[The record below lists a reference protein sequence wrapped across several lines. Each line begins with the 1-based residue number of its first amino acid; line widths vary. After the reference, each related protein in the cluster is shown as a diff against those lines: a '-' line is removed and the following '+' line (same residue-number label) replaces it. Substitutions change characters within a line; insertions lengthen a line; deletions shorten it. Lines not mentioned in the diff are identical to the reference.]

1 MDEKILAIKKQ
12 MLKYIYEKNIDAY
25 IKIQTLYEYA
35 IKQYVQLYYKY
46 EDNDLKTITTWQ
58 LLDEYIPSS
67 CEQKEKILEVFNDIN
82 IRANK
87 GIKHFDS
94 QVVLYDERII
104 KKTIKYLNN
113 LINSLYD
120 DNEKYK
126 NLFLIDE
133 DIFDNNGVVTSS
145 YQFETN
151 NNYIEYTND
160 ETNTKNKNII
170 NVGTSEQDYGF
181 EVLGIKNDVCT
192 YEYKSV
198 YAVVFNLMQRS
209 NIIHKDII
217 VEEFEKNKGLRV
229 NYNKTYRYEMAI
241 LLLIKNN
248 YCNNGEVLIYSKEE
262 FNLEIECAIYH
273 INKLFDMIA
282 NLMKQKI
289 EKLKI
294 IIDKKGISIS
304 FNNSGDINIIDSQS
318 ESNDK
323 LIWYS
328 QNIIYN
334 IDENKDKE
342 TLEYL
347 LDVLLNI
354 NSFREGQYEAICKIL
369 NNDISK
375 IIIMPTGS
383 GKSLIFYFIS
393 LMQPSPTIV
402 VEPTEILI
410 KDQIRNLK
418 KCHNIDDC
426 ISYFGYDND
435 KININHNFIYFTPK
449 VLQNKKSILSLISH
463 NVDIKISNIV
473 LDEIHTISNWSHD
486 FRADYLMMSFNLKT
500 FLDNSKYIGF
510 TATANYR
517 VIKDISMQLNV
528 DFNDIHTPIEL
539 NNKKIYFSFYNVMND
554 DEAVKQVNQIAKS
567 LEYSNDEKMLIFT
580 KNSEISAML
589 KNNLADDLKFN
600 VDVFSEE
607 DENSYSG
614 FINGRRSILISQS
627 DMGIGINIP
636 AIDKICH
643 YGIPISKSK
652 YVQEIGRA
660 GRLLNTSYSYITYK
674 DKEKLTNEELKLLD
688 LNTSIDDILN
698 IINNNNSDLAYSF
711 KQILG
716 HLSHYS
722 LMATKIKDIY
732 NEINIIEQKKKSHG
746 LLKFKLIKD
755 NSRINIET
763 CLFFLVKM
771 GLIYNW
777 YVVSSDVEYITY
789 DIEISDDLSLS
800 TIKKKSIDYILIF
813 GNSKE
818 TIYNIE
824 ESDNIENIIYELQ
837 TWYFEQFLMYHRE
850 QLVNMYDFVDYCR
863 KSKITNNDISNELFQ
878 YFSLTSTDIDE
889 DVMNYINKVKSLQNI
904 KYVNDQEKVREENN
918 TPNEIDTLKQNN
930 QNKYIILLHN
940 VEEKNDN
947 EKLMQMEKYLESNY
961 DVLADLYIFTY
972 KCIYTDN
979 INESRFKRITSNIN
993 QNEYDEFIDYS
1004 ILLYSFIKD
1013 LKSKLIVI
1021 NILSKYIKME
1031 TIIDKIFKYNKKDEI
1046 YYGFLS
1052 KRICERME
1060 DLYE

>member
-35 IKQYVQLYYKY
+35 IKQYAQIYYKY

-58 LLDEYIPSS
+58 LLDEYIPYG
-67 CEQKEKILEVFNDIN
+67 CKEKERILEVFNDVN

-94 QVVLYDERII
+94 QIVLYDERTI
-104 KKTIKYLNN
+104 KTSIKYLNI

-133 DIFDNNGVVTSS
+133 DIFDTNGIVTSS
-145 YQFETN
+145 YQFETFN
-151 NNYIEYTND
+151 NNVESKNYEI
-160 ETNTKNKNII
+160 NTENKNII

-181 EVLGIKNDVCT
+181 EVCGIKYDICT
-192 YEYKSV
+192 YEYKSI
-198 YAVVFNLMQRS
+198 YAIIFNLMQRS

-217 VEEFEKNKGLRV
+217 VEEFEKNRALKV

-248 YCNNGEVLIYSKEE
+248 YHKNGEIFVYSKEE
-262 FNLEIECAIYH
+262 FNIEIECAIYH
-273 INKLFDMIA
+273 INKLFDIIA
-282 NLMKQKI
+282 RLMKQKI

-294 IIDKKGISIS
+294 IVDKKGINIS

-334 IDENKDKE
+334 IDETKDKE
-342 TLEYL
+342 VLEYI
-347 LDVLLNI
+347 LDVLLNV
-354 NSFREGQYEAICKIL
+354 NYFRDGQYEAICKIL

-375 IIIMPTGS
+375 IVIMPTGS

-418 KCHNIDDC
+418 KYHNIDDC

-435 KININHNFIYFTPK
+435 KININHNFIYLTPK

-463 NVDIKISNIV
+463 NIDIKISNIV

-517 VIKDISMQLNV
+517 VIKDISMQLNI
-528 DFNDIHTPIEL
+528 DFKDIHTPIEL
-539 NNKKIYFSFYNVMND
+539 NNKNLNFSFYNIEND
-554 DEAVKQVNQIAKS
+554 DESIKQVNEIAKN
-567 LEYSNDEKMLIFT
+567 LENTNYEKMIIFT
-580 KNSEISAML
+580 KKSEISAML
-589 KNNLADDLKFN
+589 KNNLADDLKFDI
-600 VDVFSEE
+600 DVFSEE

-636 AIDKICH
+636 AIEKICH

-688 LNTSIDDILN
+688 LNTSIDDILS

-722 LMATKIKDIY
+722 LMATKIKGIY
-732 NEINIIEQKKKSHG
+732 NEINIIEQKQKSHG
-746 LLKFKLIKD
+746 LLKFKLTKD
-755 NSRINIET
+755 SSKRNIEI

-777 YVVSSDVEYITY
+777 YVVSLNKEYITY
-789 DIEISDDLSLS
+789 DIEISDDFSLS

-824 ESDNIENIIYELQ
+824 ESENIENIIYELQ

-863 KSKITNNDISNELFQ
+863 KSKIADNDISNELFQ

-889 DVMNYINKVKSLQNI
+889 DVINYINKVKSRQNI
-904 KYVNDQEKVREENN
+904 KYVNDKEKIMAENN
-918 TPNEIDTLKQNN
+918 VPNEIDTLKQSNK
-930 QNKYIILLHN
+930 NKYIILLNN

-979 INESRFKRITSNIN
+979 INESRFKRIVSNIT
-993 QNEYDEFIDYS
+993 QNEYDEFVDYT
-1004 ILLYSFIKD
+1004 ILLYSFIKG
-1013 LKSKLIVI
+1013 LKSKLTVI
-1021 NILSKYIKME
+1021 NVLSKCIE
-1031 TIIDKIFKYNKKDEI
+1031 IEIIIDRIFKYNKKDKI

-1052 KRICERME
+1052 KRIYERME
-1060 DLYE
+1060 NLYE

>member
-1 MDEKILAIKKQ
+1 M
-12 MLKYIYEKNIDAY
+12 
-25 IKIQTLYEYA
+25 
-35 IKQYVQLYYKY
+35 
-46 EDNDLKTITTWQ
+46 
-58 LLDEYIPSS
+58 
-67 CEQKEKILEVFNDIN
+67 
-82 IRANK
+82 
-87 GIKHFDS
+87 
-94 QVVLYDERII
+94 LYDERII
-104 KKTIKYLNN
+104 KKTIKYLNI

-217 VEEFEKNKGLRV
+217 VEEFEKNKVLKV

-418 KCHNIDDC
+418 KYHNIDDC

-435 KININHNFIYFTPK
+435 KININHNFIYLTPK
-449 VLQNKKSILSLISH
+449 VLQNKKSILSLISQWYKKFQY
-463 NVDIKISNIV
+463 I
-473 LDEIHTISNWSHD
+473 LDEIHTIVIGHD
-486 FRADYLMMSFNLKT
+486 FRADYLM
-500 FLDNSKYIGF
+500 
-510 TATANYR
+510 
-517 VIKDISMQLNV
+517 
-528 DFNDIHTPIEL
+528 
-539 NNKKIYFSFYNVMND
+539 
-554 DEAVKQVNQIAKS
+554 
-567 LEYSNDEKMLIFT
+567 
-580 KNSEISAML
+580 
-589 KNNLADDLKFN
+589 
-600 VDVFSEE
+600 
-607 DENSYSG
+607 
-614 FINGRRSILISQS
+614 
-627 DMGIGINIP
+627 
-636 AIDKICH
+636 C
-643 YGIPISKSK
+643 
-652 YVQEIGRA
+652 
-660 GRLLNTSYSYITYK
+660 LLT
-674 DKEKLTNEELKLLD
+674 
-688 LNTSIDDILN
+688 
-698 IINNNNSDLAYSF
+698 
-711 KQILG
+711 
-716 HLSHYS
+716 
-722 LMATKIKDIY
+722 
-732 NEINIIEQKKKSHG
+732 
-746 LLKFKLIKD
+746 
-755 NSRINIET
+755 
-763 CLFFLVKM
+763 
-771 GLIYNW
+771 
-777 YVVSSDVEYITY
+777 
-789 DIEISDDLSLS
+789 
-800 TIKKKSIDYILIF
+800 
-813 GNSKE
+813 
-818 TIYNIE
+818 
-824 ESDNIENIIYELQ
+824 
-837 TWYFEQFLMYHRE
+837 
-850 QLVNMYDFVDYCR
+850 
-863 KSKITNNDISNELFQ
+863 
-878 YFSLTSTDIDE
+878 
-889 DVMNYINKVKSLQNI
+889 
-904 KYVNDQEKVREENN
+904 
-918 TPNEIDTLKQNN
+918 
-930 QNKYIILLHN
+930 
-940 VEEKNDN
+940 
-947 EKLMQMEKYLESNY
+947 
-961 DVLADLYIFTY
+961 
-972 KCIYTDN
+972 
-979 INESRFKRITSNIN
+979 
-993 QNEYDEFIDYS
+993 
-1004 ILLYSFIKD
+1004 
-1013 LKSKLIVI
+1013 
-1021 NILSKYIKME
+1021 
-1031 TIIDKIFKYNKKDEI
+1031 
-1046 YYGFLS
+1046 
-1052 KRICERME
+1052 
-1060 DLYE
+1060 